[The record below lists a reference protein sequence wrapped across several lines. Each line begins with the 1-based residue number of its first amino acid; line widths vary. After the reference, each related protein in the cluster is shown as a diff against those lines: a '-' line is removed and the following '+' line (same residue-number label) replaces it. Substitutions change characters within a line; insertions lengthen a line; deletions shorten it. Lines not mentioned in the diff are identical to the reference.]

1 MRGEALADGEV
12 AITGRVKTVAEP
24 VGVVGPEQRQPVE
37 VGEVRVA
44 MVTPPGESNEL
55 DPEDAYLVIDNDP
68 DPAELA
74 TEIAAF
80 LVCQIENT

>member
-1 MRGEALADGEV
+1 MDRCRVRHSVRNRPLRAHAVLTGARVIFERVIWTNAL
-12 AITGRVKTVAEP
+12 GRFPTE
-24 VGVVGPEQRQPVE
+24 
-37 VGEVRVA
+37 
-44 MVTPPGESNEL
+44 PGESNEL